1 MALEGTLESF
11 SISEIFQLIATQGK
25 TGVLE
30 IDTGDSVARIRFVG
44 GEILDAYP
52 GKAEPSLYIGNML
65 VRAGLLTESQLE
77 FALNQQKKNLRKLG
91 DILIRMGTLRTR
103 EFQEMLALQRREMAY
118 SLLRLKKGGYKFSPA
133 EVDYEEEVDVL
144 MNVESILMEGSRQI
158 DEWPEVLR
166 KIPSDNRIYKRRPDA
181 APQRELSEEEAIVL
195 GLLDGANTVREV
207 IDKSRLGEFPAWS
220 AIANLYDEQLITQLD
235 VQKRRTVKPAQ
246 AIEIKAKDAA
256 SAFDV
261 MVGVLL
267 AAIAVAVAVT
277 PVIMRPPGGMSLLRA
292 YGDGKVDFMKLEART
307 SKWET
312 RAVHLP
318 ERAQK
323 QKANIVLPTR
333 DRQ

>member
-44 GEILDAYP
+44 GEVLDAFP
-52 GKAEPSLYIGNML
+52 GKAEPGLYIGNML

-77 FALNQQKKNLRKLG
+77 FALVQQKKNLRKLG

-103 EFQEMLALQRREMAY
+103 EFQEMLALQRREMVY
-118 SLLRLKKGGYKFSPA
+118 SLLRLKKGAYKFTPA

-166 KIPSDNRIYKRRPDA
+166 KIPSDNRVYKRRPEA
-181 APQRELSEEEAIVL
+181 SPQRELTEEEAIVL
-195 GLLDGANTVREV
+195 GLLDGANTVREIV
-207 IDKSRLGEFPAWS
+207 DKSRLGEFNAWS

-235 VQKRRTVKPAQ
+235 VQKRRTVKPTQ
-246 AIEIKAKDAA
+246 AVEIKAPEEPR
-256 SAFDV
+256 AFDI
-261 MVGVLL
+261 MLGILLVGI
-267 AAIAVAVAVT
+267 AAAVAVT

-292 YGDGKVDFMKLEART
+292 YGDAKVDFIKLDARMTKWEART
-307 SKWET
+307 
-312 RAVHLP
+312 VHLP

-333 DRQ
+333 NPQ

>member
-30 IDTGDSVARIRFVG
+30 IDTGDNVARIRFVG
-44 GEILDAYP
+44 GEILDAFP
-52 GKAEPSLYIGNML
+52 GKSEPSLYIGGML

-77 FALNQQKKNLRKLG
+77 FALTQQKKNLRKLG

-118 SLLRLKKGGYKFSPA
+118 SLLRLKKGSYKFTPSD
-133 EVDYEEEVDVL
+133 VDYEEEVDVL
-144 MNVESILMEGSRQI
+144 MSVGSILMEGSRQI

-181 APQRELSEEEAIVL
+181 SPQRELTEEEAIVL
-195 GLLDGANTVREV
+195 GLLDGINTVREV
-207 IDKSRLGEFPAWS
+207 VDKSRLGEFPAWS
-220 AIANLYDEQLITQLD
+220 AIANLYDEQLVTQLD

-246 AIEIKAKDAA
+246 PLEIKMNEEPQ
-256 SAFDV
+256 AFDV

-267 AAIAVAVAVT
+267 FAVAIAVAVA
-277 PVIMRPPGGMSLLRA
+277 PLMMKRSSGMSLLRA
-292 YGDGKVDFMKLEART
+292 YGDAKVDFLKLDNRMNRWEARP
-307 SKWET
+307 S
-312 RAVHLP
+312 HLP

-333 DRQ
+333 NRQ